1 MRWLIIIGVSGTTC
15 SGKTTLANRLQEY
28 LSNSTNELCLS
39 DHFRIGQVKIFHQ
52 DDYYYPVDY
61 PYHEYSPDIFQINY
75 DVIDAYNMNNLCD
88 DVNKVLGDSF
98 ELYSKIQKFNDVVNI
113 LVIEGFSIFTW
124 SKIEQLCQ
132 LKFHIHLPYEEASAR
147 RKVRVYE
154 NFPSDVL

>member
-1 MRWLIIIGVSGTTC
+1 
-15 SGKTTLANRLQEY
+15 
-28 LSNSTNELCLS
+28 
-39 DHFRIGQVKIFHQ
+39 
-52 DDYYYPVDY
+52 
-61 PYHEYSPDIFQINY
+61 
-75 DVIDAYNMNNLCD
+75 MNNLCD

-132 LKFHIHLPYEEASAR
+132 WKFHIHLPYEEASAR

-154 NFPSDVL
+154 NFPSDVLGYFDICVWSSYESYFHMIKGNKDVKVMDGLTAAKNNFNFILNKMKNFVH